1 MKELESITAE
11 TLVDSKELNQL
22 IARLSNPTHGRSNGG
37 VSVKDIAETM
47 DLNEDKV
54 IQELVR
60 MRKQKETQPVP
71 QQAEKLV
78 AALDELKSTDFRPVS
93 NRPLKRVP
101 ATLVILICALLF
113 GENASSGYH
122 EKKLISCH
130 LPLVTILDFTNPH
143 LRLKSSA
150 QSSAGFVVSNA
161 HKAASFSISRN

>member
-113 GENASSGYH
+113 GIFIVVTRFLAQPSGPLP
-122 EKKLISCH
+122 EKMPVPDTMKRS
-130 LPLVTILDFTNPH
+130 
-143 LRLKSSA
+143 
-150 QSSAGFVVSNA
+150 
-161 HKAASFSISRN
+161 